1 MCSEMMLKWEAL
13 EFRGQGLVDVGLG
26 DYIKFGTLYQE
37 LFLSHWASVNNG
49 KREDDME
56 ESWLG

>member
-1 MCSEMMLKWEAL
+1 MILKWEAL